1 MTDLSDLPDASA
13 AGNSALLQRDHR
25 HLVHSLHH
33 EATHLAGNLWVRG
46 EGTELIDA
54 DGRRYIDAMSGLW
67 NVTLGYGRREL
78 VDAASQQMGTL
89 AYASGYAGSS
99 NLQAL
104 ALAELLAENVY
115 PNIHRFFFTSGGGE
129 STDSTIKTARY
140 YWKAQGKPGKYKTIS
155 LLGGYHGV
163 TLAAMCATGLPA
175 YWPAFEPRMP
185 GFVHIPN
192 HDVYRYPVPPGADP
206 ASAAADE
213 LERAILAEGADS
225 VALFIA
231 EPVMGGGAY
240 VPPPGYFQRIRAIC
254 DKYDVLFAADEVI
267 TGFGR
272 TGKLFALDHWGVQ
285 PDLVQFAKG
294 ITSGYL
300 PLGGVGLS
308 DKVAAVFDRPG
319 ADTWMHCYT
328 YSGHP
333 VACAVA
339 LAAIGVVQREGLVD
353 RAAVLGERLH
363 AGLRSALGGHPNVG
377 DIRGLGLI
385 AAVELVEDRASKA
398 PFEPA
403 RKIGPQV
410 LAQLRRLGVV
420 TRGRGDTVY
429 LGPALVSSEAT
440 IDRIVHAVADAVGAV
455 LPG

>member
-1 MTDLSDLPDASA
+1 MGDSLNA
-13 AGNSALLQRDHR
+13 ALLQRDHR
-25 HLVHSLHH
+25 HLVHSLHN
-33 EATHLAGNLWVRG
+33 EAAHLAGNVWVKG
-46 EGTELIDA
+46 EGTTLVDA
-54 DGRRYIDAMSGLW
+54 DGKRYIDAMSGLW

-78 VDAASQQMGTL
+78 ADAAAAQMGEL
-89 AYASGYAGSS
+89 AYASGYAGST
-99 NLQAL
+99 NLRAME
-104 ALAELLAENVY
+104 LAEKLAADRVY
-115 PNIHRFFFTSGGGE
+115 PNMHRFFFTSGGGE

-140 YWKAQGKPGKYKTIS
+140 YWKAQGKPGKVKTLS
-155 LLGGYHGV
+155 VMGGYHGV
-163 TLAAMCATGLPA
+163 TLAAMCATGMPA

-192 HDVYRYPVPPGADP
+192 HDAYRYVVPPGADP
-206 ASAAADE
+206 ATAAADE
-213 LERAILAEGADS
+213 LERAILAEGPDT

-240 VPPPGYFQRIRAIC
+240 VPPAGYFRRIREIC
-254 DKYDVLFAADEVI
+254 DRYDVLFATDEVI

-272 TGKLFALDHWGVQ
+272 TGKLFALGHWGSDVQ

-294 ITSGYL
+294 ITSGYV
-300 PLGGVGLS
+300 PMGGVGLS

-339 LAAIGVVQREGLVD
+339 LATLDVIEREGLLA
-353 RAAVLGERLH
+353 RAQVLGDRLLR
-363 AGLRSALGGHPNVG
+363 GLRGALGDHPNVG

-385 AAVELVEDRASKA
+385 AAVELVEDRFSKK
-398 PFEPA
+398 PFDPA
-403 RKIGPQV
+403 RKTGPQV
-410 LAQLRRLGVV
+410 LAQVRQRGVV

-429 LGPALVSSEAT
+429 LGPALVSDEAT
-440 IDRIVHAVADAVGAV
+440 IDRIVEAVAEGVGAV
-455 LPG
+455 LPAAA

>member
-1 MTDLSDLPDASA
+1 MSASLNA
-13 AGNSALLQRDHR
+13 ELLQRDHR
-25 HLVHSLHH
+25 HLVHSLHN
-33 EATHLAGNLWVRG
+33 EAAHLAGSVWVRG

-54 DGRRYIDAMSGLW
+54 DGKRYVDAMSGLW

-78 VDAASQQMGTL
+78 VDAAAKQMGEL

-99 NLQAL
+99 NLRAL
-104 ALAELLAENVY
+104 ELGELLSECVY

-140 YWKAQGKPGKYKTIS
+140 YWKALGRPGKYKTIS
-155 LLGGYHGV
+155 LMGGYHGV

-175 YWPAFEPRMP
+175 YWPSFEPRMP

-192 HDVYRYPVPPGADP
+192 HDVYRYPVPAGADP
-206 ASAAADE
+206 ATAAADE
-213 LERAILAEGADS
+213 LERAILAEGPES

-240 VPPPGYFQRIRAIC
+240 VPPPGYFRRVREIC

-272 TGKLFALDHWGVQ
+272 TGRLFALDHWGVT

-294 ITSGYL
+294 ITSGYV
-300 PLGGVGLS
+300 PLGGIGLS

-339 LAAIGVVQREGLVD
+339 LAAIGVVQREGLVA
-353 RAAVLGERLH
+353 RAAVLGDRLQR
-363 AGLRSALGGHPNVG
+363 GLREAVAGHAHVG

-385 AAVELVEDRASKA
+385 AAVELVEHKSRKASFDA
-398 PFEPA
+398 A
-403 RKIGPQV
+403 RNIGPQV
-410 LAQLRRLGVV
+410 LAQLRRQGVV

-429 LGPALVSSEAT
+429 LGPALVSNEAT
-440 IDRIVHAVADAVGAV
+440 IDRIVASVAEAIDTV
-455 LPG
+455 LPR

>member
-1 MTDLSDLPDASA
+1 MSPSLNAE
-13 AGNSALLQRDHR
+13 LLQRDHR
-25 HLVHSLHH
+25 HLVHSLHN
-33 EATHLAGNLWVRG
+33 EAAHLAGSVWVRG

-54 DGRRYIDAMSGLW
+54 DGKRYIDAMSGLW

-78 VDAASQQMGTL
+78 VDAAAKQMGEL

-99 NLQAL
+99 NLRAL
-104 ALAELLAENVY
+104 ELGEVLAECVY

-140 YWKAQGKPGKYKTIS
+140 YWKALGRPGKYKTIS
-155 LLGGYHGV
+155 LMGGYHGV

-185 GFVHIPN
+185 GFVHIPS
-192 HDVYRYPVPPGADP
+192 HDVYRYPVPAGADP
-206 ASAAADE
+206 ATAAANE
-213 LERAILAEGADS
+213 LERAIVAEGPES

-240 VPPPGYFQRIRAIC
+240 VPPPGYFRRVREIC

-272 TGKLFALDHWGVQ
+272 TGRLFALDHWGVT

-294 ITSGYL
+294 ITSGYI
-300 PLGGVGLS
+300 PLGGIGLS

-339 LAAIGVVQREGLVD
+339 LAAIGVVQREGLVA
-353 RAAVLGERLH
+353 RAAVLGDRLQR
-363 AGLRSALGGHPNVG
+363 GLREAVAGHPHVG

-385 AAVELVEDRASKA
+385 AAVELVEDKGRKSS
-398 PFEPA
+398 FDPA

-410 LAQLRRLGVV
+410 LAQLRRQGVV
-420 TRGRGDTVY
+420 TRGRGDTIY
-429 LGPALVSSEAT
+429 LGPALVSDEAT
-440 IDRIVHAVADAVGAV
+440 IDRIVAAVAEAVTTV
-455 LPG
+455 LPR

>member
-1 MTDLSDLPDASA
+1 MSQSLNAE
-13 AGNSALLQRDHR
+13 LLQRDHR
-25 HLVHSLHH
+25 HLVHSLHN
-33 EATHLAGNLWVRG
+33 EAVHLAGNVWVRG

-54 DGRRYIDAMSGLW
+54 DGKRYIDAMSGLW

-78 VDAASQQMGTL
+78 VDAAAKQMGEL
-89 AYASGYAGSS
+89 AYASGYAGST
-99 NLQAL
+99 NLRAL
-104 ALAELLAENVY
+104 ELGEVLAECVY

-140 YWKAQGKPGKYKTIS
+140 YWKAMGRPGKFKTIS

-192 HDVYRYPVPPGADP
+192 HDIYRYPVPPGADP
-206 ASAAADE
+206 DTAAADE
-213 LERAILAEGADS
+213 LERAILAEGPET

-240 VPPPGYFQRIRAIC
+240 VPPAGYFRRVREIC

-272 TGKLFALDHWGVQ
+272 TGRLFALDHWGVT

-294 ITSGYL
+294 ITSGYIA
-300 PLGGVGLS
+300 LGGIGMS

-319 ADTWMHCYT
+319 VDTWMHCYT

-339 LAAIGVVQREGLVD
+339 LAAIDVVRREGLVA
-353 RAAVLGERLH
+353 RAAVLGERLQH
-363 AGLRSALGGHPNVG
+363 GLRNALASHRHVG

-385 AAVELVEDRASKA
+385 AAVELVEDRSRKTSFDA
-398 PFEPA
+398 A

-410 LAQLRRLGVV
+410 LSELRRLGVV

-429 LGPALVSSEAT
+429 LGPALVSDEAT
-440 IDRIVHAVADAVGAV
+440 VDRIVTALAQAVTTV
-455 LPG
+455 LPH

>member
-1 MTDLSDLPDASA
+1 MGEGPNAE
-13 AGNSALLQRDHR
+13 LLQRDHR
-25 HLVHSLHH
+25 HLVHSLHN
-33 EATHLAGNLWVRG
+33 EAAHLAGNVWVRG
-46 EGTELIDA
+46 EGTDLIDA
-54 DGRRYIDAMSGLW
+54 DGRRYVDAMSGLW

-78 VDAASQQMGTL
+78 VDAAATQMGEL
-89 AYASGYAGSS
+89 AYASGYAGST
-99 NLQAL
+99 NLRAL
-104 ALAELLAENVY
+104 ELGELLAEVCY
-115 PNIHRFFFTSGGGE
+115 PNINRFFFTSGGGE

-140 YWKAQGKPGKYKTIS
+140 YWKALGRPGKYKTIS

-163 TLAAMCATGLPA
+163 TLAAMCATGMPA

-192 HDVYRYPVPPGADP
+192 HDVYRYPVPAGADP

-213 LERAILAEGADS
+213 LERAILAEGPET

-240 VPPPGYFQRIRAIC
+240 VPPPGYFRRVREIC

-272 TGKLFALDHWGVQ
+272 TGRMFALDHWGVT

-294 ITSGYL
+294 ITSGYV
-300 PLGGVGLS
+300 PLGGIGLS
-308 DKVAAVFDRPG
+308 DRVSAVFDRPG

-339 LAAIGVVQREGLVD
+339 LAAIGVVQRDGLVA
-353 RAAVLGERLH
+353 RAAGLGERLLR
-363 AGLRSALGGHPNVG
+363 GLRAALAAHPNVG

-398 PFEPA
+398 SFDAA

-410 LAQLRRLGVV
+410 LARLRQEGVV
-420 TRGRGDTVY
+420 TRGRGDTIY
-429 LGPALVSSEAT
+429 LGPPLVSDEAT
-440 IDRIVHAVADAVGAV
+440 IDRIVAALGQAVITT

>member
-1 MTDLSDLPDASA
+1 MGEGLNAE
-13 AGNSALLQRDHR
+13 LLQRDHR
-25 HLVHSLHH
+25 HLVHSLHN
-33 EATHLAGNLWVRG
+33 AAAHLAGNVWVRG
-46 EGTELIDA
+46 EGTDLIDA

-78 VDAASQQMGTL
+78 VDAAAKQMAVL
-89 AYASGYAGSS
+89 AYASGYAGST
-99 NLQAL
+99 NLRAL
-104 ALAELLAENVY
+104 ELGELLASCVY

-140 YWKAQGKPGKYKTIS
+140 YWKALGRPGKYKTIS

-163 TLAAMCATGLPA
+163 TLAAMCATGMPA

-192 HDVYRYPVPPGADP
+192 HDRYRYVVPPGADP
-206 ASAAADE
+206 ATAAADE
-213 LERAILAEGADS
+213 LERAILTEGPES

-240 VPPPGYFQRIRAIC
+240 VPPAGYFQRIRAIC
-254 DKYDVLFAADEVI
+254 DRYDVLFAADEVI

-272 TGKLFALDHWGVQ
+272 TGTMFALDHWGVT

-308 DKVAAVFDRPG
+308 DRVAEVFDRPG

-339 LAAIGVVQREGLVD
+339 LAAIGIVQREGLAA
-353 RAAVLGERLH
+353 RAGVLGERLLG
-363 AGLRSALGGHPNVG
+363 GLRASLGSHHNVG

-398 PFEPA
+398 GFDAA

-410 LAQLRRLGVV
+410 LAQLRQEGVV
-420 TRGRGDTVY
+420 TRGRGDTIY
-429 LGPALVSSEAT
+429 LGPALVSDEAT
-440 IDRIVHAVADAVGAV
+440 IDRIVAGVAQAVQAV

>member
-1 MTDLSDLPDASA
+1 MTTSLNAD
-13 AGNSALLQRDHR
+13 LLQRDHR
-25 HLVHSLHH
+25 HLVHSLHN
-33 EATHLAGNLWVRG
+33 EAAHLAGNVWVRG
-46 EGTELIDA
+46 EGTDLIDA
-54 DGRRYIDAMSGLW
+54 DGRRYVDAMSGLW

-78 VDAASQQMGTL
+78 VDAATKQMGEL

-99 NLQAL
+99 NLRAL
-104 ALAELLAENVY
+104 ELGELLADIVY
-115 PNIHRFFFTSGGGE
+115 PNINRFFFTSGGGE

-140 YWKAQGKPGKYKTIS
+140 YWKAMGKPGKYKTIS

-163 TLAAMCATGLPA
+163 TLAAMCATGMPA

-185 GFVHIPN
+185 GFAHIPN
-192 HDVYRYPVPPGADP
+192 HDVYRYQPPAGADP
-206 ASAAADE
+206 ATAAADE
-213 LERAILAEGADS
+213 LERMILAEGPDS

-240 VPPPGYFQRIRAIC
+240 VPPAGYFQRIRAIC

-272 TGKLFALDHWGVQ
+272 TGHLFALKHWGVT

-294 ITSGYL
+294 ITSGYQ
-300 PLGGVGLS
+300 PLGGIGLS

-339 LAAIGVVQREGLVD
+339 LAAIGVVQREGLAA
-353 RAAVLGERLH
+353 RAAVLGERLL
-363 AGLRSALGGHPNVG
+363 AGLKRELASHPNVG
-377 DIRGLGLI
+377 HIRGLGLI
-385 AAVELVEDRASKA
+385 AAVELVEDKASKA
-398 PFEPA
+398 GFDA
-403 RKIGPQV
+403 SRKIGPQV
-410 LAQLRRLGVV
+410 LTALRGQGVV

-429 LGPALVSSEAT
+429 LGPALVSDEAT
-440 IDRIVHAVADAVGAV
+440 IDRIVAGVAHAVHQV

>member
-1 MTDLSDLPDASA
+1 MSESNNA
-13 AGNSALLQRDHR
+13 ALLERDHR
-25 HLVHSLHH
+25 HLVHSLHN
-33 EATHLAGNLWVRG
+33 EGVHLAGNVWVRG

-54 DGRRYIDAMSGLW
+54 DGRRYVDAMSGLW
-67 NVTLGYGRREL
+67 NVTLGYGRPEL
-78 VDAASQQMGTL
+78 VAAATRQMGEL

-104 ALAELLAENVY
+104 ALGERLAGLVY
-115 PNIHRFFFTSGGGE
+115 PNVNRFFFTSGGGE

-140 YWKAQGKPGKYKTIS
+140 YWKAMGRPGKHKTIS

-163 TLAAMCATGLPA
+163 TLAAMCATGMPA
-175 YWPAFEPRMP
+175 YWPAFEPRMT

-192 HDVYRYPVPPGADP
+192 HDVYRYPVSPGADP

-213 LERAILAEGADS
+213 LERAILAEGPES

-272 TGKLFALDHWGVQ
+272 TGRLFALGHWGVQ

-294 ITSGYL
+294 ITSGYV
-300 PLGGVGLS
+300 PLGGIGLS

-339 LAAIGVVQREGLVD
+339 LAAIDVVQSEGLPA
-353 RAAVLGERLH
+353 RAEVLGSRML
-363 AGLRSALGGHPNVG
+363 AGLRAALGSHPHVG
-377 DIRGLGLI
+377 DVRGLGLI
-385 AAVELVEDRASKA
+385 GAVELVEDRATKA
-398 PFEPA
+398 GFDPA

-410 LAQLRRLGVV
+410 LAQMRARGVV

-440 IDRIVHAVADAVGAV
+440 VDRIVRTVAEAVHAV
-455 LPG
+455 LPA

>member
-1 MTDLSDLPDASA
+1 MSQSLNAE
-13 AGNSALLQRDHR
+13 LLERDHR
-25 HLVHSLHH
+25 HLVHSLHN
-33 EATHLAGNLWVRG
+33 EAVHLAGNVWVRG

-54 DGRRYIDAMSGLW
+54 DGKRYIDAMSGLW

-78 VDAASQQMGTL
+78 VGAAAKQMGEL
-89 AYASGYAGSS
+89 AYASGYAGST
-99 NLQAL
+99 NLRAL
-104 ALAELLAENVY
+104 ELGEVLAECVY

-140 YWKAQGKPGKYKTIS
+140 YWKAVGRPGKFKTIS

-192 HDVYRYPVPPGADP
+192 HDIYRYPVPPGADP
-206 ASAAADE
+206 DAAAADE
-213 LERAILAEGADS
+213 LERAILAEGPET

-240 VPPPGYFQRIRAIC
+240 VPPAGYFRRVREIC

-272 TGKLFALDHWGVQ
+272 TGRLFALDHWGVA

-294 ITSGYL
+294 ITSGYIA
-300 PLGGVGLS
+300 LGGIGMS
-308 DKVAAVFDRPG
+308 DKVSAVFDRPG
-319 ADTWMHCYT
+319 SDTWMHCYT

-339 LAAIGVVQREGLVD
+339 LAAIEVVRREGLVA
-353 RAAVLGERLH
+353 RAAVLGERLQH
-363 AGLRSALGGHPNVG
+363 GLRNALAGHPHVG

-385 AAVELVEDRASKA
+385 AAVELVEDRSRKTCFDA
-398 PFEPA
+398 A

-410 LAQLRRLGVV
+410 LLELRRLGVV

-429 LGPALVSSEAT
+429 LGPALVSDEAT
-440 IDRIVHAVADAVGAV
+440 VDRIVTALAQAVTTV
-455 LPG
+455 LPQ

>member
-1 MTDLSDLPDASA
+1 MGDSLNA
-13 AGNSALLQRDHR
+13 ALLQRDHR
-25 HLVHSLHH
+25 HLVHSLHN
-33 EATHLAGNLWVRG
+33 EAAHLAGNVWVKG
-46 EGTELIDA
+46 EGTTLTDA
-54 DGRRYIDAMSGLW
+54 DGKRYIDAMSGLW

-78 VDAASQQMGTL
+78 VDAAAAQMGEL
-89 AYASGYAGSS
+89 AYASGYAGST
-99 NLQAL
+99 NLRAME
-104 ALAELLAENVY
+104 LAEKLAADRVY
-115 PNIHRFFFTSGGGE
+115 PNMHRFFFTSGGGE

-140 YWKAQGKPGKYKTIS
+140 YWKAQGKPGKYKTLS
-155 LLGGYHGV
+155 VMGGYHGV
-163 TLAAMCATGLPA
+163 TLAAMCATGMPA

-192 HDVYRYPVPPGADP
+192 HDAYRYVVPPGADP
-206 ASAAADE
+206 ATAAADE
-213 LERAILAEGADS
+213 LERAILAEGPDT

-240 VPPPGYFQRIRAIC
+240 VPPAGYFRRIREIC
-254 DKYDVLFAADEVI
+254 DRYDVLFATDEVI

-272 TGKLFALDHWGVQ
+272 TGKLFALGHWGSDVQ

-294 ITSGYL
+294 ITSGYV
-300 PLGGVGLS
+300 PMGGVGLS

-339 LAAIGVVQREGLVD
+339 LATLDVIEREGLLA
-353 RAAVLGERLH
+353 RAQVLGDRLLR
-363 AGLRSALGGHPNVG
+363 GLRGALGDHPNVG

-385 AAVELVEDRASKA
+385 AAVELVEDRFSKK
-398 PFEPA
+398 PFDPA
-403 RKIGPQV
+403 RKTGPQV
-410 LAQLRRLGVV
+410 LAQVRQRGVV

-429 LGPALVSSEAT
+429 LGPALVSDEAT
-440 IDRIVHAVADAVGAV
+440 IDRIVEAVAEGVGAV
-455 LPG
+455 LPASA

>member
-1 MTDLSDLPDASA
+1 M
-13 AGNSALLQRDHR
+13 NSSLNAELLQRDHR
-25 HLVHSLHH
+25 HLVHSLHN
-33 EATHLAGNLWVRG
+33 EAAHLAGNVWVRG

-54 DGRRYIDAMSGLW
+54 DGKRYIDAMSGLW

-78 VDAASQQMGTL
+78 VDAAARQMGEL
-89 AYASGYAGSS
+89 PYASGYAGST
-99 NLQAL
+99 NLRAL
-104 ALAELLAENVY
+104 ELGEVLAECVY
-115 PNIHRFFFTSGGGE
+115 PNVHRFFFTSGGGE

-140 YWKAQGKPGKYKTIS
+140 YWKALGRPGKFKTIS
-155 LLGGYHGV
+155 LMGGYHGV
-163 TLAAMCATGLPA
+163 TLAAMCATGLPT

-206 ASAAADE
+206 DTAAADE
-213 LERAILAEGADS
+213 LERAILAEGPES

-240 VPPPGYFQRIRAIC
+240 VPPAGYFRRVREIC

-272 TGKLFALDHWGVQ
+272 TGRLFALDHWGVA

-294 ITSGYL
+294 ITSGYIA
-300 PLGGVGLS
+300 LGGIGMS
-308 DKVAAVFDRPG
+308 DKVAGVFDRPG

-339 LAAIGVVQREGLVD
+339 LAAIEVVRREGLVA
-353 RAAVLGERLH
+353 RAAMLGERLQH
-363 AGLRSALGGHPNVG
+363 GLRNALAGHPHVG

-385 AAVELVEDRASKA
+385 AAVELVEDRSRKTSFDA
-398 PFEPA
+398 A

-410 LAQLRRLGVV
+410 LSQLRRLGVV

-429 LGPALVSSEAT
+429 LGPALVSDEAT
-440 IDRIVHAVADAVGAV
+440 IDRIVAALAQAVATV
-455 LPG
+455 LPD

>member
-1 MTDLSDLPDASA
+1 MGDSLNAS
-13 AGNSALLQRDHR
+13 LLQRDHR
-25 HLVHSLHH
+25 HLVHSLHN
-33 EATHLAGNLWVRG
+33 EAAHLAGNVWVKG
-46 EGTELIDA
+46 EGTTLVDA
-54 DGRRYIDAMSGLW
+54 DGKRYIDAMSGLW

-78 VDAASQQMGTL
+78 VDAAAAQMGEL
-89 AYASGYAGSS
+89 AYASGYAGST
-99 NLQAL
+99 NLRAME
-104 ALAELLAENVY
+104 LAEKLAADRVY
-115 PNIHRFFFTSGGGE
+115 PNMHRFFFTSGGGE

-140 YWKAQGKPGKYKTIS
+140 YWKAQGKPGKYKTLS
-155 LLGGYHGV
+155 VMGGYHGV
-163 TLAAMCATGLPA
+163 TLAAMCATGMPA

-192 HDVYRYPVPPGADP
+192 HDAYRYTVPPGGDP
-206 ASAAADE
+206 ATAAADE
-213 LERAILAEGADS
+213 LERAILAEGPDS

-240 VPPPGYFQRIRAIC
+240 VPPAGYFRRIREIC
-254 DKYDVLFAADEVI
+254 DRYDVLFATDEVI

-272 TGKLFALDHWGVQ
+272 TGKLFALGHWGSDVQ

-294 ITSGYL
+294 ITSGYV
-300 PLGGVGLS
+300 PMGGVGLS

-339 LAAIGVVQREGLVD
+339 LATLDVIEREGLLA
-353 RAAVLGERLH
+353 RAQVLGDRLLR
-363 AGLRSALGGHPNVG
+363 GLRGALGDHPNVG

-385 AAVELVEDRASKA
+385 AAVELVEDRFSKKS
-398 PFEPA
+398 FDPA
-403 RKIGPQV
+403 RKMGPQV
-410 LAQLRRLGVV
+410 LAQVRQRGVV

-429 LGPALVSSEAT
+429 LGPALVSDEAT
-440 IDRIVHAVADAVGAV
+440 IDRIVEAVAEGVGAV
-455 LPG
+455 LPAA

>member
-1 MTDLSDLPDASA
+1 MGDSLNA
-13 AGNSALLQRDHR
+13 ALLQRDHR
-25 HLVHSLHH
+25 HLVHSLHN
-33 EATHLAGNLWVRG
+33 EVAHLAGNVWVKG
-46 EGTELIDA
+46 EGTTLTDA
-54 DGRRYIDAMSGLW
+54 DGKRYIDAMSGLW

-78 VDAASQQMGTL
+78 VDAAAAQMGEL
-89 AYASGYAGSS
+89 AYASGYAGST
-99 NLQAL
+99 NLRAME
-104 ALAELLAENVY
+104 LAEKLAADRVY
-115 PNIHRFFFTSGGGE
+115 PNMHRFFFTSGGGE

-140 YWKAQGKPGKYKTIS
+140 YWKAQGKPGKYKTLS
-155 LLGGYHGV
+155 VMGGYHGV
-163 TLAAMCATGLPA
+163 TLAAMCATGMPA

-192 HDVYRYPVPPGADP
+192 HDTYRYTVPPGADP
-206 ASAAADE
+206 ATAAADE
-213 LERAILAEGADS
+213 LERAILAEGPDT

-240 VPPPGYFQRIRAIC
+240 VPPAGYFRRIREIC
-254 DKYDVLFAADEVI
+254 DRYDVLFATDEVI

-272 TGKLFALDHWGVQ
+272 TGKLFALGHWGSDVQ

-294 ITSGYL
+294 ITSGYV
-300 PLGGVGLS
+300 PMGGVGLS

-339 LAAIGVVQREGLVD
+339 LATLDVIEREGLLA
-353 RAAVLGERLH
+353 RAQVLGDRLLR
-363 AGLRSALGGHPNVG
+363 GLRGALGDHPNVG

-385 AAVELVEDRASKA
+385 AAVELVEDRFSKK
-398 PFEPA
+398 PFDPA
-403 RKIGPQV
+403 RKTGPQV
-410 LAQLRRLGVV
+410 LAQVRQRGVV

-429 LGPALVSSEAT
+429 LGPALVSDEAT
-440 IDRIVHAVADAVGAV
+440 IDRIVEAVAEGVGAV
-455 LPG
+455 LPAAA

>member
-1 MTDLSDLPDASA
+1 MGEGLNA
-13 AGNSALLQRDHR
+13 ALLQRDHR
-25 HLVHSLHH
+25 HLVHSLHN
-33 EATHLAGNLWVRG
+33 EAAHLAGNVWVRG
-46 EGTELIDA
+46 EGTDLIDA
-54 DGRRYIDAMSGLW
+54 DGRRFVDAMSGLW

-78 VDAASQQMGTL
+78 VDAAAKQMAEL
-89 AYASGYAGSS
+89 AYASGYAGST
-99 NLQAL
+99 NLRAL
-104 ALAELLAENVY
+104 ELGELLSDCVY
-115 PNIHRFFFTSGGGE
+115 PNVHRFFFTSGGGE

-140 YWKAQGKPGKYKTIS
+140 YWKALGRPGKHKTIS

-163 TLAAMCATGLPA
+163 TLAAMCATGMPA
-175 YWPAFEPRMP
+175 YWPSFEPRMP

-192 HDVYRYPVPPGADP
+192 HDRYRYVVPPGADP
-206 ASAAADE
+206 ATAAADE
-213 LERAILAEGADS
+213 LERAILAEGPES

-240 VPPPGYFQRIRAIC
+240 VPPAGYFRRIREIC
-254 DKYDVLFAADEVI
+254 DRYDVLFAADEVI

-272 TGKLFALDHWGVQ
+272 TGHMFALDHWSVQ

-339 LAAIGVVQREGLVD
+339 LAAIEVVQREGLAA
-353 RAAVLGERLH
+353 RAGVLGARLLQ
-363 AGLRSALGGHPNVG
+363 GLRDALGAHPNVG

-385 AAVELVEDRASKA
+385 AAVELVEDRTSKA
-398 PFEPA
+398 GFDAA
-403 RKIGPQV
+403 RRVGPQV
-410 LAQLRRLGVV
+410 LAQLRREGVV
-420 TRGRGDTVY
+420 TRGRGDTIY
-429 LGPALVSSEAT
+429 LGPALVSDEAT
-440 IDRIVHAVADAVGAV
+440 IDRIVGALAAAVGAV
-455 LPG
+455 LPA